1 MAIGRHNTQQLG
13 KYGSTTTPVASE
25 LSSLAVPK
33 GIPSRNAAAVSLPCC
48 MGIIWCDYCGV
59 AGRNAAAGP
68 PLIDDTARRRAAQAI
83 DGGVSVGRKGLLD
96 AAAPASVR
104 LVVDEG
110 PPSRV

>member
-48 MGIIWCDYCGV
+48 MGIIWCDYCGM

-68 PLIDDTARRRAAQAI
+68 PLIDDAARRRAVPAI
-83 DGGVSVGRKGLLD
+83 AGGVSVGSGGLVN
-96 AAAPASVR
+96 AVAPPSGALGVW
-104 LVVDEG
+104 EG
-110 PPSRV
+110 PPSMV